1 MKEKSRLIMEAALAL
16 FAEGGYHATSIQ
28 EIVDKCKM
36 AKGSFYNY
44 FKSKDELLLFIFTH
58 FYESIQGELSSVEGD
73 DSLGERAKFAKQ
85 LSVQI
90 NRMLENTG
98 FIKMLMKEHMHHITE
113 ELDQFLLIIQKGNF
127 LWLQKKIESL
137 YPQLKEEYI
146 PDCAIMMDGLFK
158 SYMSLSLME
167 GKAEFDSERLPEFL
181 LNRLDSIVEGLK
193 DEQGSLLKN
202 IAFPNAADTEDTLTL
217 LREAVNEAIESVIS
231 SGGVHSPSKKK
242 ELETLQAIKNE
253 LEKTSPNSIIL
264 ESLLLMAEKINVK
277 NSSLLILRKR
287 LEKYLY

>member
-28 EIVDKCKM
+28 EIVDKCGM

-58 FYESIQGELSSVEGD
+58 FYESIQGELSSVESD

-90 NRMLENTG
+90 KRMLENTG

-113 ELDQFLLIIQKGNF
+113 ELDQFLLMIQKGNF
-127 LWLQKKIESL
+127 LWLQKKMKSL

-146 PDCAIMMDGLFK
+146 PDCAIMIDGVFK
-158 SYMSLSLME
+158 SYMSLSLMDE
-167 GKAEFDSERLPEFL
+167 KAEYDSGRLPEFL

-193 DEQGSLLKN
+193 DEKGSLLKD
-202 IAFPNAADTEDTLTL
+202 IAFPNAADTEDTLAL
-217 LREAVNEAIESVIS
+217 LREAVNEAIELVIS
-231 SGGVHSPSKKK
+231 SGDSHSPSKKK

-253 LEKTSPNSIIL
+253 LEQTSPNSIIL
-264 ESLLLMAEKINVK
+264 ESLLLMAEKINLK
-277 NSSLLILRKR
+277 DPSLLTLKKR
-287 LEKYLY
+287 LKGYLF